1 MSVELKRALYSITAL
16 ADLGKEITSE
26 KSFNEKIRS
35 VLYVV
40 SGTFLASKSAIF
52 RYYPE
57 ENTLKPIVTKGFNA
71 SDLEMSRDEDPGDLR
86 RNEAFLIGNGE
97 FGCLAG
103 DTGSYLVEQGI
114 EVFVPLWARNEFV
127 GALVLSGKFTSE
139 DYSAEDFEL
148 LSVIATQIAIGIQNH
163 SLFTDLAENLEKNRR
178 LLEEMRLIYHD
189 TIQAFAAAID
199 AKDVNTKNHS
209 QRVAKYAVAI
219 GHELDWSEEDIEGL
233 YIAGLLH
240 DVGKIVVHDKIL
252 TKGAVLT
259 HEEREVIMQHPR
271 ISYDIISK
279 IKFPWKNVLHIVKH
293 HHERPDGNGYPDHV
307 DGMALSEGAK
317 ILALADSFDAMTTDR
332 PYREALNLQEAI
344 DEIKRCLGSQFDPK
358 IINAFCRALEKEIR
372 GELPVPNI
380 LPHLNGDFD
389 PSVITEILEAT
400 IRELSE

>member
-16 ADLGKEITSE
+16 ADLGKVITSE
-26 KSFNEKIRS
+26 RSFNEKIRS

-52 RYYPE
+52 RYNPE
-57 ENTLKPIVTKGFNA
+57 GKMLNPIAAKGFNA
-71 SDLEMSRDEDPGDLR
+71 PPLETSRHEDPSSLG
-86 RNEAFLIGNGE
+86 RNEAFLISDGD
-97 FGCLAG
+97 FGYLAE
-103 DTGSYLVEQGI
+103 DSGSFLVRQGI
-114 EVFVPLWARNEFV
+114 EVLVPLWARNEFV
-127 GALVLSGKFTSE
+127 GALILSGKFTSE
-139 DYSAEDFEL
+139 DYSGEDFEL
-148 LSVIATQIAIGIQNH
+148 LRVIATQIAVGIQNH
-163 SLFTDLAENLEKNRR
+163 LLFTDLAENLEKNRR

-199 AKDVNTKNHS
+199 AKDVNTKYHS

-219 GHELDWSEEDIEGL
+219 GNELDWSEEDIEGL

-259 HEEREVIMQHPR
+259 DEEREVIMQHPR

-307 DGMALSEGAK
+307 NGTSLSEGAK

-332 PYREALNLQEAI
+332 PYRKALSLRQAI
-344 DEIKRCLGSQFDPK
+344 DEIRQCLGTQFDPK
-358 IINAFCRALEKEIR
+358 IMNAFCRALEKEIR